1 METKVNILKLKI
13 KIAYCERD
21 NKIPKTPTIDTALKI
36 FREIKKMD
44 RAVIGGEV
52 DYKKELFSAKEDLEL
67 IFQIPKEE
75 IQQMTKN
82 NLYMKHQSLM
92 VNAIYELLMK
102 GEL

>member
-13 KIAYCERD
+13 KVAYCGLD

-36 FREIKKMD
+36 FKKIKELE
-44 RAVIGGEV
+44 RFNGGLTV
-52 DYKKELFSAKEDLEL
+52 DYENELREAKLDLSEIFGMTYEEL
-67 IFQIPKEE
+67 KVLS
-75 IQQMTKN
+75 KN